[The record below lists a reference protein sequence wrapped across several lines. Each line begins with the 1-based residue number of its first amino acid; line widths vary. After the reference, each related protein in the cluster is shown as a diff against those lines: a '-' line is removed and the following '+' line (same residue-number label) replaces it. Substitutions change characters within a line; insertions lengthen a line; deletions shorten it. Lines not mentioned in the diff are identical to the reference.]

1 MILDHIVA
9 QDVRGLEN
17 PDILRIPN
25 LDLELR
31 RDSAPAARRPCK
43 DVVLILITTTTTTRT
58 RTKGARTST
67 VRVSDVVPHQQVIKS
82 ASECR
87 TCRDYESIRV
97 RITVQYRETL
107 SRKLQKIPMH

>member
-43 DVVLILITTTTTTRT
+43 DVVTTTTTTRT
-58 RTKGARTST
+58 RT

-82 ASECR
+82 ASEYRTR

-107 SRKLQKIPMH
+107 SRKLQKIYRYIN

>member
-43 DVVLILITTTTTTRT
+43 DVVTTTTTTRT
-58 RTKGARTST
+58 RT

-82 ASECR
+82 ASEYGTVLVPVGTTR
-87 TCRDYESIRV
+87 AYE
-97 RITVQYRETL
+97 
-107 SRKLQKIPMH
+107 

>member
-1 MILDHIVA
+1 MGPISPGYPLMILDHIVA

-43 DVVLILITTTTTTRT
+43 DVVTTTTTTTTTRN
-58 RTKGARTST
+58 ARAVRSCIYVLAAMPRRILEST
-67 VRVSDVVPHQQVIKS
+67 VHLL
-82 ASECR
+82 AGAGG
-87 TCRDYESIRV
+87 
-97 RITVQYRETL
+97 
-107 SRKLQKIPMH
+107 